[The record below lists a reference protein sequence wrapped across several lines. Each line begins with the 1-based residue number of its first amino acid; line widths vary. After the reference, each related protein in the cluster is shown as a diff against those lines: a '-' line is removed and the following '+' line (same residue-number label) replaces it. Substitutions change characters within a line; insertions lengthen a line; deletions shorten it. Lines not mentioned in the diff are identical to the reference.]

1 MEFGKKYLKYEEYK
15 YFGGTLAET
24 PFNILE
30 LEARKQIDKYTSGR
44 LKNLE
49 MQLTETKI
57 CMYNLIENLQS
68 YKDYSKRDKSISS
81 ESTDGYSV
89 SYGGANENVSKSK
102 QDEIKGIIKSNLA
115 ECYLDNG
122 TPYLYVGV

>member
-15 YFGGTLAET
+15 YFGGTLKET

-44 LKNLE
+44 LKSLE
-49 MQLTETKI
+49 KQLPETKV
-57 CMYNLIENLQS
+57 CMYRLIENLQS
-68 YKDYSKRDKSISS
+68 YETYSKQNKAVSS

-89 SYGGANENVSKSK
+89 SYGGADENASKTK
-102 QDEIKGIIKSNLA
+102 QNEIKDIIKSELA
-115 ECYLDNG
+115 ECYLDDG

>member
-15 YFGGTLAET
+15 YFGGTLQET

-44 LKNLE
+44 LKSLE
-49 MQLTETKI
+49 KQLPETKV
-57 CMYNLIENLQS
+57 CMYRLIENLQS
-68 YKDYSKRDKSISS
+68 YEKYSKRDKSISS
-81 ESTDGYSV
+81 ESTDGYSI
-89 SYGGANENVSKSK
+89 SYGGADENTSKTK
-102 QDEIKGIIKSNLA
+102 QNEIKGIIKSLLA

>member
-15 YFGGTLAET
+15 YFGGTLKEA

-30 LEARKQIDKYTSGR
+30 LEARKKIDKYTCGR

-49 MQLTETKI
+49 KQLPEVKT
-57 CMYNLIENLQS
+57 CMYRLIENLQS
-68 YKDYSKRDKSISS
+68 YEKYYKRDKSISS
-81 ESTDGYSV
+81 ESTDGYSI
-89 SYGGANENVSKSK
+89 SYSGANENVSKVK
-102 QDEIKGIIKSNLA
+102 LNEIKDIIKSELA

>member
-15 YFGGTLAET
+15 YFGGTLTET

-49 MQLTETKI
+49 KQLPEVKT
-57 CMYNLIENLQS
+57 CMYRLIETLQS
-68 YKDYSKRDKSISS
+68 YEIYSKQNKAISG
-81 ESTDGYSV
+81 ESTDGYSI
-89 SYGGANENVSKSK
+89 SYSGANENVSKAK
-102 QDEIKGIIKSNLA
+102 LNEIKDIIKSELA